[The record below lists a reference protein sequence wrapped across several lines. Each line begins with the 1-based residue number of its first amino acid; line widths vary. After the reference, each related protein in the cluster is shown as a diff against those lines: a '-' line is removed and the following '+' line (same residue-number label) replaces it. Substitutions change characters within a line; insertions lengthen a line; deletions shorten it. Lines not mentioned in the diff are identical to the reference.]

1 MRHLHGLAVAILA
14 GLATRSSATEV
25 VYVTDLE
32 IYTLLAPCVASAISY
47 DIFALTYSTAC
58 GDSETDLQ
66 SCVCSNTAD
75 FKSVYSS
82 ISTDVTYSCGSSATD
97 DIWSASKMMDQY
109 CDQDSMTV
117 TFSSPTTN
125 IVNAYITDLPEMDYL
140 PPCAQSALSEAVM
153 GPAAYRCPEAAELL
167 APCVCSKEDVVSDVS
182 ATIRSSVKYSCSNN
196 QDVTSAQHFYNE
208 YCAMNKG
215 TTRFATPD
223 GPPGDMTY
231 QITALSQFK
240 SLRHCA
246 QSAVSDAIFS
256 QSSWLCGSGPQE
268 LASCVCIKSGMSNYM
283 SSILTSEVKWSCD
296 STATADVSSAVAVWD
311 YYCSAAESK
320 VVATVSESIAHTY
333 PTASSRAGSTAPAQT
348 GSGSKS
354 GASSSL
360 SPSEA
365 AASDDGS
372 SSDNKD
378 ESKSVSIVPIAGGIA
393 GAVAVVA
400 VGLGLFLFWRRKR
413 RQATR
418 GEVIPSSNGG
428 DAHEYNGPPEL
439 MGSTHLTPG
448 MGDDKKMYGVSE
460 LSTGNSSPRPPLYGG
475 IKPSVAELPLGHTV
489 AAELQS
495 QSPPVKGYYPP
506 PNGQYGHPSPQS
518 GYAPSPVTPHGLQN
532 QGGYGFQPSPQL
544 QNGQPVYEVPAH
556 PPPAA
561 QRPNGQ
567 QQNTTWQAGPVE
579 AYELDS
585 NVGRWAK

>member
-1 MRHLHGLAVAILA
+1 MRHLHGLAVVILA
-14 GLATRSSATEV
+14 GLATLSSATEV

-47 DIFALTYSTAC
+47 DVFALTYSTVC

-66 SCVCSNTAD
+66 SCVCSNTAR
-75 FKSVYSS
+75 FNSLYSS

-97 DIWSASKMMDQY
+97 DLWSASKMMDQY

-153 GPAAYRCPEAAELL
+153 GAAAYRCPQAAELL
-167 APCVCSKEDVVSDVS
+167 APCVCSKDAVVSDVS
-182 ATIRSSVKYSCSNN
+182 ETIRKSVKYSCSNN

-208 YCAMNKG
+208 YCAMNEG

-231 QITALSQFK
+231 QITALPQFK
-240 SLRHCA
+240 SLRGCA
-246 QSAVSDAIFS
+246 QSAISYAVLS

-268 LASCVCIKSGMSNYM
+268 LASCVCIKSGMSKYM

-296 STATADVSSAVAVWD
+296 STATADVSSAVEVWD

-333 PTASSRAGSTAPAQT
+333 PTASSGAGSTAPAQT
-348 GSGSKS
+348 RSG
-354 GASSSL
+354 G
-360 SPSEA
+360 
-365 AASDDGS
+365 DGS
-372 SSDNKD
+372 SSEDDKSSGDD
-378 ESKSVSIVPIAGGIA
+378 ESKGVGVVPIAGGIA

-400 VGLGLFLFWRRKR
+400 IGLGLFLFWRRKR

-418 GEVIPSSNGG
+418 GEVIPSGGGG

-448 MGDDKKMYGVSE
+448 MGDDKKTYGVSE
-460 LSTGNSSPRPPLYGG
+460 LSSGNTSPRPGVYGEM
-475 IKPSVAELPLGHTV
+475 KPGVAELPPGHTV
-489 AAELQS
+489 TAELQS
-495 QSPPVKGYYPP
+495 EPPPVKGYYAPQH
-506 PNGQYGHPSPQS
+506 GQYGHPSPQS
-518 GYAPSPVTPHGLQN
+518 GYAPSPVTPHGQS

-544 QNGQPVYEVPAH
+544 QNGQPVYEFPAH

-567 QQNTTWQAGPVE
+567 QNGAWQAGPVE